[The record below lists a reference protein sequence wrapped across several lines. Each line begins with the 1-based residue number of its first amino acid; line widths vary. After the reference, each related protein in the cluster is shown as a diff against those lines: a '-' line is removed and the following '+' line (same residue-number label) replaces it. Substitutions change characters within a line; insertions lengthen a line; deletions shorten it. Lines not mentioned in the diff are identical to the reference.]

1 MNIHF
6 IIDEIEFIFYPFR
19 NTNEN
24 SIYTGGEGGVG
35 GGYTNGPPP
44 PPPPF
49 FGHFLIGLL
58 CRILS
63 KLHSVQNPPQI
74 QNGGGILKSGGEVGG
89 GVGGVLV

>member
-1 MNIHF
+1 MK
-6 IIDEIEFIFYPFR
+6 
-19 NTNEN
+19 TC
-24 SIYTGGEGGVG
+24 IYTCGEGGVG
-35 GGYTNGPPP
+35 GGILMVPPL
-44 PPPPF
+44 PPPF
-49 FGHFLIGLL
+49 FRHFLIGLL